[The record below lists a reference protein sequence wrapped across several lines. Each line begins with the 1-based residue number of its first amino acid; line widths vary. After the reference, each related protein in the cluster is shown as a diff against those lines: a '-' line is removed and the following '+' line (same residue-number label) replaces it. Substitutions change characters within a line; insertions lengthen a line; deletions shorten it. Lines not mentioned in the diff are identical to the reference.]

1 MRKLEG
7 VDRSNYGIDN
17 DSQNFLGGLTI
28 GMTAQHTILDTA
40 FLSYST
46 LPGWAYNFVFS
57 IAGAAFI
64 AGITGEPAFTQLRE
78 KKKKVEVYTIS

>member
-46 LPGWAYNFVFS
+46 LPG
-57 IAGAAFI
+57 
-64 AGITGEPAFTQLRE
+64 
-78 KKKKVEVYTIS
+78 